1 MKEKDSPMC
10 QNDLEPFFQ
19 IERNKEVPRWIGHGV
34 SLGRARGEQPILKYI
49 LRM

>member
-19 IERNKEVPRWIGHGV
+19 IE
-34 SLGRARGEQPILKYI
+34 LRGIRKY
-49 LRM
+49 LDG